1 MPALEA
7 VQEWLVI
14 QEKYPDKELVAPAT
28 SGIQT
33 AWMDEFWTECEI
45 RGCRIDYLATHSYNI
60 GQPNKTTEARIGYT
74 GSMRELY
81 YSFCRN

>member
-1 MPALEA
+1 ME
-7 VQEWLVI
+7 EWLVI
-14 QEKYPDKELVAPAT
+14 QERYPDKVLVAPAT

-33 AWMDEFWTECEI
+33 NWMDEFWTECEI

-60 GQPNKTTEARIGYT
+60 GQPNKTMEVRIGYT

>member
-1 MPALEA
+1 MSALEA

-33 AWMDEFWTECEI
+33 AWMDEFWTECEL
-45 RGCRIDYLATHSYNI
+45 RGCRVDYLATHSYNI
-60 GQPNKTTEARIGYT
+60 GQPNKTMEVR
-74 GSMRELY
+74 R
-81 YSFCRN
+81 RNESVSVRSQIIP